1 MFIRTTRNLINKHLQ
16 YKPINQSRYSIIGNN
31 SFNFITSVTSA
42 LFIPGNQEKMLNKSL
57 HIHSDVLVPDC
68 EDSVPNH
75 EKNKARELISSFLIK
90 NKESLKNKVIFPRI
104 NAVETDYFICD
115 TNKLFTYDVLSIVS
129 GFTIPKIDTIHDIEK
144 IDDLLTKKEIE
155 LKFPINKFKLIIWI
169 ESTLGII
176 NMKDI
181 YSKGK
186 NRILASAFGLEDYC
200 NNLGITRTQDMKE
213 LEIVRNLHS
222 ITAHAFNIT
231 ALDGSYVE
239 FKNHEG
245 LEKEINYVK
254 RLGYKGKFAC
264 NSSFSSRYY

>member
-68 EDSVPNH
+68 EDSVTNH

-115 TNKLFTYDVLSIVS
+115 TNKLFTYDV
-129 GFTIPKIDTIHDIEK
+129 
-144 IDDLLTKKEIE
+144 
-155 LKFPINKFKLIIWI
+155 
-169 ESTLGII
+169 
-176 NMKDI
+176 
-181 YSKGK
+181 
-186 NRILASAFGLEDYC
+186 
-200 NNLGITRTQDMKE
+200 
-213 LEIVRNLHS
+213 
-222 ITAHAFNIT
+222 
-231 ALDGSYVE
+231 
-239 FKNHEG
+239 
-245 LEKEINYVK
+245 
-254 RLGYKGKFAC
+254 
-264 NSSFSSRYY
+264 